1 MYLISR
7 PNDPSWSAGKSSPPV
22 LHKVSN
28 RDIKVSPP
36 VQRKISNIANK
47 MSPRLPYKSSGVAS
61 VISPQHPP
69 QPNDTR
75 QLKAV
80 EENIKNTRNFEISSA
95 GEKSKPL
102 PPKKPLPSFPKGMGT
117 TGQKPVM
124 GELSAS
130 KPYLP
135 QKPPLELS
143 SSPKT
148 DQSQK
153 SVAALAQ
160 KLSTIPVFP
169 FRDDNGSRTGG
180 AVFPSPVASPLSSPR
195 LSPRNI
201 TSGASPDKSKLKSA
215 TVMAKVSEV
224 GKPVL
229 SSRPGT
235 SLLKSQ
241 SQVTSPQHG
250 RDINSFSLLF
260 VIIVFF
266 YDSISIQ

>member
-1 MYLISR
+1 MYSISR
-7 PNDPSWSAGKSSPPV
+7 PDDPSRSAGKSSPPV

-47 MSPRLPYKSSGVAS
+47 MSPCLPYKTSGVAS

-102 PPKKPLPSFPKGMGT
+102 PPKKPLPSFPKGIGT

-130 KPYLP
+130 KPHLP

-148 DQSQK
+148 DQSQN

-195 LSPRNI
+195 PSPRNI
-201 TSGASPDKSKLKSA
+201 TGASPDKSKLKSA

-235 SLLKSQ
+235 SLPKSQ
-241 SQVTSPQHG
+241 SHVTSPQHG